1 MLDALTFEALA
12 RYARGFRSQ
21 FVRSVDFD
29 NGVLGGRP
37 LERRDEDL
45 VDILQR

>member
-1 MLDALTFEALA
+1 MLELLRFESLFW
-12 RYARGFRSQ
+12 YAFGFRSKL
-21 FVRSVDFD
+21 VRSVDFD